1 MATVALA
8 FILGLALALRLSDLS
23 TCSTSMGSGL
33 QAGVALGAPVPLAP
47 AQRAAL
53 EDLYNSAG
61 GAGWAAS
68 VRTSW
73 LVGDPCTPWVGV
85 SCTTDANGTTLV
97 R

>member
-33 QAGVALGAPVPLAP
+33 QAGVALGAPVPP